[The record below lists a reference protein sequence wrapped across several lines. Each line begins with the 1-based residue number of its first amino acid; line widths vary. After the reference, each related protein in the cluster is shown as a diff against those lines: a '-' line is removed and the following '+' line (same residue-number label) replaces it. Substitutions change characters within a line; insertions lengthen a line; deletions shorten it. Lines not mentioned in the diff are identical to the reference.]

1 MNIRNITTALALTC
15 AVAVPAAHA
24 QSGPDM
30 TQTANVDVWFEQF
43 DTNKDQKLTVDE
55 FGLGKTYYAALDL
68 DRDGV
73 LTRDEAKKALLRKS
87 ATTGIN
93 WMKMDADSDG
103 FVTVREWTG
112 TPEEFDAHDL
122 DGDRVLSR
130 YDRDLAREKGR
141 AEGRLKAF
149 DKDKDGLVSMKE
161 WPADEASFRQR
172 DRNRDGMLNLDE
184 LAEDVKRKDR

>member
-1 MNIRNITTALALTC
+1 LKIRNITTALALTC
-15 AVAVPAAHA
+15 AVAATAAPA
-24 QSGPDM
+24 QPGPDM
-30 TQTANVDVWFEQF
+30 KQTANVDVWFERF
-43 DTNKDQKLTVDE
+43 DTNKDDKLTVDE
-55 FGLGKTYYAALDL
+55 FGLGKTYFAALDL

-73 LTRDEAKKALLRKS
+73 LTRDEAKKALLRK
-87 ATTGIN
+87 TGTVIN
-93 WMKMDADSDG
+93 WKQMDTDSDG

-130 YDRDLAREKGR
+130 YDRDLGREKGR
-141 AEGRLKAF
+141 AEGRLKAY

-172 DRNRDGMLNLDE
+172 DRNRDGMLNVDE